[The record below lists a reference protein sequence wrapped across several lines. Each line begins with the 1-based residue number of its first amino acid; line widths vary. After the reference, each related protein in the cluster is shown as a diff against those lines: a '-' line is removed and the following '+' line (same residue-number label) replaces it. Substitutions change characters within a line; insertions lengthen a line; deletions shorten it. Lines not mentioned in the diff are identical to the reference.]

1 MVDLDHGPGLAE
13 GLLLGQF
20 LHRKDRA
27 VGHIEGIEGG
37 HHIHLVHGHGP
48 LLDFR
53 KDLIQFVEARLGA
66 VVFRIIEPILMP
78 DDPGQ
83 CRKGSGLS
91 DHVNVSVGIGL
102 PAFASDDRA
111 WVAPSG
117 GIARTGYGIAET
129 AVEELRIFLERAAGE
144 PLLVTQLHAA

>member
-1 MVDLDHGPGLAE
+1 MFAQERRASDYCRRIRQLDRITYRQILSTFGMVDLDHGAGVAE

-27 VGHIEGIEGG
+27 VGHIEGIERG

-53 KDLIQFVEARLGA
+53 KDLIQFVEARLGG

-83 CRKGSGLS
+83 CRKGS
-91 DHVNVSVGIGL
+91 
-102 PAFASDDRA
+102 
-111 WVAPSG
+111 
-117 GIARTGYGIAET
+117 
-129 AVEELRIFLERAAGE
+129 
-144 PLLVTQLHAA
+144 